1 MEEIYSPSY
10 VQDLLG
16 IDGNT
21 LRKYATLLEGHG
33 YPIHRNPKGH
43 RGYFDKD
50 VSTLR
55 QLIKYYKQD
64 GVPLEQAAISVITDV
79 SEKTCTEPLAEVVP
93 LQTSTETVSVATSL
107 LTTNDQDMKQ
117 ECNLETSTEP
127 LAEVVPLQ
135 SSTETVTE
143 TASLLTT
150 NDQDMKQECN
160 LETSTGTVTEAT
172 PLLTTDDQDMKQ
184 ECNHDELLERI
195 EHLEQ
200 INLDLIKILKEKVV
214 REAAQE
220 EKLNRILKYV
230 ERTEQYLVERSKL
243 EEETRRQ
250 VAAASQKKWWQ
261 WWK

>member
-79 SEKTCTEPLAEVVP
+79 SGKT
-93 LQTSTETVSVATSL
+93 SMETVSEATKLQTEKNSADTL
-107 LTTNDQDMKQ
+107 TDATPLQTTNDQDMKK
-117 ECNLETSTEP
+117 ECNLETSTE
-127 LAEVVPLQ
+127 
-135 SSTETVTE
+135 TV
-143 TASLLTT
+143 S
-150 NDQDMKQECN
+150 
-160 LETSTGTVTEAT
+160 EAT
-172 PLLTTDDQDMKQ
+172 PVQTTDDQDMRQ

-230 ERTEQYLVERSKL
+230 ERTEQYLVERSKI

-250 VAAASQKKWWQ
+250 VAAASQKKWWK